1 MMVVMMAVVV
11 MMVMVVVMVMMLL
24 LLLLLSLFGVTR
36 LVGTASAGVGL
47 VLCAKEIIQDVN
59 DGGDVPL
66 WLTIGVLEGG
76 VQSTCKSDII
86 ESP

>member
-1 MMVVMMAVVV
+1 MIMMMMVVVVMVMMVVMVV
-11 MMVMVVVMVMMLL
+11 MMVMMLL
-24 LLLLLSLFGVTR
+24 LLLLLLSLLGVASF
-36 LVGTASAGVGL
+36 VGTASARVGL

-76 VQSTCKSDII
+76 VQSTCF
-86 ESP
+86 

>member
-1 MMVVMMAVVV
+1 MMVMMVV

-24 LLLLLSLFGVTR
+24 LLLSSLFGVAR
-36 LVGTASAGVGL
+36 LIGTASAWVGL
-47 VLCAKEIIQDVN
+47 VLCAKKIIQDVN

>member
-1 MMVVMMAVVV
+1 MVMMVVMVV
-11 MMVMVVVMVMMLL
+11 MMVMMLL
-24 LLLLLSLFGVTR
+24 LLLLLSLLGVASF
-36 LVGTASAGVGL
+36 VGTASARVGL

-76 VQSTCKSDII
+76 VQSTCF
-86 ESP
+86 

>member
-1 MMVVMMAVVV
+1 MIMMMMVVVVMVMMVVMVV
-11 MMVMVVVMVMMLL
+11 MMVMMLL
-24 LLLLLSLFGVTR
+24 LLLLLSLLGVASF
-36 LVGTASAGVGL
+36 VGTASARVGL

-76 VQSTCKSDII
+76 VQSTCF
-86 ESP
+86 

>member
-1 MMVVMMAVVV
+1 MVMMVVMVV
-11 MMVMVVVMVMMLL
+11 MMVMMLL
-24 LLLLLSLFGVTR
+24 LLLLLSLLGVASF
-36 LVGTASAGVGL
+36 VGTASAWVGL

-76 VQSTCKSDII
+76 VQSTCF
-86 ESP
+86 